1 VAQELIIDS
10 KITPMEPVLN
20 PQNNDVPTSFEN
32 TSEKSELMQ
41 FFESQV
47 TDMYWAYKDLLKEIF
62 AEDRDMGHA

>member
-20 PQNNDVPTSFEN
+20 PQNNDVPASFEN